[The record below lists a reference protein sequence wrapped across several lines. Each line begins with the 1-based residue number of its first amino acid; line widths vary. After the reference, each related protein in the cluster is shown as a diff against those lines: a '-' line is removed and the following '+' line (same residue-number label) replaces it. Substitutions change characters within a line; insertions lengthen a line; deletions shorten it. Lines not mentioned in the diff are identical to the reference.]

1 MTIRKRLES
10 LKRILGP
17 DNFFLAEAFI
27 EKNLRLLKIKKS
39 SNLYVAAVEYIG
51 NNLQTIGKF
60 IPDSDIKKLEKEIS
74 SKNVGAIHSKL
85 LKEFKEIFI
94 RIEKEN
100 KTIKKSASNS
110 KIPAGKPSLP
120 NSSQSQQVKKEP
132 PEVTLDANSK
142 RVPKG
147 SSVNIT
153 WATKN
158 AARVKRTNI
167 PGITSKSPLNGSVE
181 VEDVRRR
188 RDFYLIVESLGGETA
203 EAKVS
208 VLVETQDYQKKK
220 QSGLDPDVQDIPT
233 QRPQPQRRSLTN
245 IVSPSTRPEP
255 TPRRRVQ
262 SSQQSD
268 SQFSSL
274 DNNIILSIDKT
285 VLNISKIFTKQLKLN
300 QRIFDNDRRTLERNL
315 RTKKEEGME
324 EGGPSG
330 GEIMKAGAEKM
341 LSPFKTII
349 DKIIN
354 FLFYTFLGRAFTEI
368 VKWMNDP
375 KNKGKVEALGKFL
388 KTFWP
393 IIAGAAILFL
403 TPLGGFILG
412 TIQFLMG
419 AFKTFKTLK
428 TLINKLIFK
437 KGGSATKA
445 AAKAA
450 SRKPSITTSG
460 GKVIGKAGAILD
472 AVKKPFKSAPK
483 ITGDVATKSDG
494 ILSKIAT
501 SGPLS
506 KIAEKMGGK
515 GLAKLIPGIGAAIG
529 AVEGTGR
536 LISGDIEGALLSYA
550 SGIPVAGWGAV
561 ALDLY
566 RDFDPQGYKKNIR
579 AGMSEEEIS
588 KVLSDAFG
596 FAAGAMAG
604 GPSTYASGGNIFSGL
619 VKNTDGV
626 KVSGAGSDTQ
636 AFPVMG
642 GGMAVLQPGEVVL
655 NKKGVENAYKI
666 GIDPLQLNTGPNAN
680 KPVNITGKV
689 KAMRTGGVV
698 GGKMYSTPTKKSS
711 SGSLSLNSSN
721 VTNKFYDSLKRSMNF
736 NMNKFSSIKSEN
748 YSPKVFMNNYSRS
761 NIISPKV
768 NQLLNIK
775 SVKNSSQ
782 PPQMPVRMFSG
793 IGRVNMNNFKSPI
806 TTTPKPISYS
816 NPRDLSVRPPVRTLE
831 QVLPTKISNS
841 QIISIPKPP
850 ITSSK
855 NNLETVTLPPIFQN
869 GQSPISMGAG
879 SGTQVPTFSATCS
892 GMSAVSARK
901 ALCDIY
907 GIV

>member
-39 SNLYVAAVEYIG
+39 SNLYVAAIEYIG

-60 IPDSDIKKLEKEIS
+60 IPDPDVKKLEKEIS
-74 SKNVGAIHSKL
+74 SKNVGDIHSKL
-85 LKEFKEIFI
+85 LKEFKKIVI

-100 KTIKKSASNS
+100 KTIKKAASNS

-120 NSSQSQQVKKEP
+120 GLSQPQQVKKEP

-153 WATKN
+153 WTTKN

-220 QSGLDPDVQDIPT
+220 QSGLDPDVQDVPT

-255 TPRRRVQ
+255 TPRKKVQ
-262 SSQQSD
+262 SSQQPD

-403 TPLGGFILG
+403 TPLRGFILG

-437 KGGSATKA
+437 KGSTPPSVGGSGKKSGTSPK
-445 AAKAA
+445 
-450 SRKPSITTSG
+450 ITTSG
-460 GKVIGKAGAILD
+460 GKPLGGNNVFRS
-472 AVKKPFKSAPK
+472 PFKQGPK
-483 ITGDVATKSDG
+483 ITGDVQPKG
-494 ILSKIAT
+494 LKFPKLSPKTLT
-501 SGPLS
+501 SGVIGLGASLGIDYIAGKTQELS
-506 KIAEKMGGK
+506 IKSITE
-515 GLAKLIPGIGAAIG
+515 KLISASP
-529 AVEGTGR
+529 EER
-536 LISGDIEGALLSYA
+536 NKKIEE
-550 SGIPVAGWGAV
+550 
-561 ALDLY
+561 
-566 RDFDPQGYKKNIR
+566 YKKIIKK
-579 AGMSEEEIS
+579 EEEYQKSPLYLIDKIKNLGS
-588 KVLSDAFG
+588 ETESERLSNF
-596 FAAGAMAG
+596 FKTILKNVEEKT
-604 GPSTYASGGNIFSGL
+604 SYTSGGNIFSGL
-619 VKNTDGV
+619 VKNIDGV

-655 NKKGVENAYKI
+655 NKRGVENAHKI

-698 GGKMYSTPTKKSS
+698 GGKMYSTPNKKSS
-711 SGSLSLNSSN
+711 SGSLSVNSSN
-721 VTNKFYDSLKRSMNF
+721 VTNKFYDSPKRSMNF

-782 PPQMPVRMFSG
+782 SPQMPVRMFSG
-793 IGRVNMNNFKSPI
+793 IGRVSMNNFKSPI

-816 NPRDLSVRPPVRTLE
+816 NPRDLSVRPSVRTLE

-855 NNLETVTLPPIFQN
+855 NNLETVTLPPIFQG